1 MKIRAR
7 ITMEAEITESEAA
20 ILVEAAKIGV
30 DTPDTLKR
38 MAALILK
45 KKFPNAGY
53 GSYMPGIC
61 LEELSGKI
69 GNCTG
74 CYDLEIPEG
83 DETK

>member
-1 MKIRAR
+1 MKLKTR

-38 MAALILK
+38 MAELILK

-53 GSYMPGIC
+53 GSYIPQEWI
-61 LEELSGKI
+61 EELAEECGMDI
-69 GNCTG
+69 PCE
-74 CYDLEIPEG
+74 DLEIPEG
-83 DETK
+83 DEAK